1 MQIAVLGIDLGKNS
15 CSVVG
20 LDASG
25 RVILRRRLHRDG
37 VVKLAAGLSSCIMAM
52 EACCGAHH
60 LGRTLRAQGHEIRL
74 MSAEYV
80 RPYVKAQKND
90 DRDAEAIAEA
100 ATRPT
105 MRFVGLK
112 SEEQLDMQ
120 SLHRARDR
128 LVGERTALI
137 NQLRAFLLERGISV
151 PQGRRKLERHVETLL
166 VAEEVSFSRRTRVLI
181 EDQQAEWRELDRRI
195 VAFDE
200 EFALQARTDETARL
214 LTTIPGIGPL
224 NATALVAAI
233 GSAETFERGRDLAAW
248 LGLLPKQMTTG
259 GKPKLLGIN
268 KRGNVYLRKMLIH
281 GARAALPTLSKA
293 ETPLGVWLRSLLTRA
308 HMNIVVVALAAKLAR
323 IICAV
328 LRSGKKFEMTA
339 ATVS

>member
-1 MQIAVLGIDLGKNS
+1 
-15 CSVVG
+15 
-20 LDASG
+20 
-25 RVILRRRLHRDG
+25 
-37 VVKLAAGLSSCIMAM
+37 
-52 EACCGAHH
+52 
-60 LGRTLRAQGHEIRL
+60 
-74 MSAEYV
+74 MSPEYV

-248 LGLLPKQMTTG
+248 LGLVPKQMTTG